1 MVTDLFGKG
10 LKFAWVEKILLND
23 VDVADWNKVREYLV
37 SSCCEAHFN
46 LLTSDTA
53 EVVND
58 VLKAMGA
65 ASDAGPQDDRGV
77 PQDLVEFTK
86 SQDFILFLAKFMA
99 DNPGE
104 NIFDHPAYLK
114 VSGNVFTEVLR
125 LNQAAAAEGR
135 QLDLPDFVGY
145 FESELFELFS
155 GTWSKFGARVMHHL
169 RDKGEANYEAI
180 VLTAGAFSDED
191 EISVH
196 FSLRAKY
203 MLGLLGGLGPASPKR
218 ETLQTLQK
226 NCNALTAADL
236 KATHKMRYFKNKS

>member
-10 LKFAWVEKILLND
+10 LMFAWVEKILLND

-37 SSCCEAHFN
+37 SSCCEAHLN

-58 VLKAMGA
+58 VLKVMGA

-77 PQDLVEFTK
+77 PEDLVEFTK
-86 SQDFILFLAKFMA
+86 SQDFILFLAKFVA
-99 DNPGE
+99 ENPGE

-125 LNQAAAAEGR
+125 LNQAAAADR
-135 QLDLPDFVGY
+135 RKLHLPDFVGY

-169 RDKGEANYEAI
+169 RDGRGQLRGHRTNCRC
-180 VLTAGAFSDED
+180 VLRRRRDICPLLLEGQ
-191 EISVH
+191 VH
-196 FSLRAKY
+196 AWVAWWTRTRK
-203 MLGLLGGLGPASPKR
+203 PKKR
-218 ETLQTLQK
+218 NAPDTPEELQCSYGSGSQG
-226 NCNALTAADL
+226 
-236 KATHKMRYFKNKS
+236 HS